1 MAGMAQTVGAQR
13 LLNLDSCRAMALRN
27 NKQMSISRVKQEIA
41 ANVRKSARTKYLPH
55 ISALGGYE
63 YTSKEV
69 SILNDDQKEALNSLG
84 SNLKNGIVSSVG
96 PYAQILPAALQQ
108 RLGTDLTNLASF
120 LDLSGQNIVNAFR
133 TDTRNLWAGAILLTQ
148 PVFMGGAI
156 VAMNKLADAG
166 EELAA
171 NSAEAKRQATLYHID
186 QAYWQVVSLRHKQ
199 KLAQGYLDL
208 VKKLDGDVQ
217 KMIKEGVA
225 TRSDGLSVSVK
236 VNEAEMAMLK
246 VSDGLTLSKMLLCQ
260 LCGIPVDEQI
270 VLAEE
275 ETDNLETVEVTPQAD
290 FQQAMENRPELKMLQ
305 NMVDMGKQTTNI
317 LKAGNLP
324 QVMLTG
330 GYMVSNPNVFNGF
343 EKKFAGVWNVGVL
356 VRVPI
361 WNWGDVAY
369 KVRAAKGATTIAT
382 LQKEEAREK
391 IEFQSGIQRRRHLF
405 HYRDGG
411 ADCLAPGSVA
421 EDRCRNR
428 CQTQPGEPAE
438 GPWHITIIT
447 IMSAKTQHNNILLAI
462 IGFSAVV
469 AVVALIGFFAIGR
482 DPELIQG
489 QVEVSE
495 YRVSSKVPGRILE
508 IRVKEGDYVKVGD
521 TLAIL
526 DAPEVRAKMEQARS
540 AENAA
545 AAQEEMARNGARQE
559 QIQGA
564 FQLMQ
569 QAKAGLEIAEKS
581 YQRIQRLFDEGV
593 MSAQKRDEVYANYKA
608 MEAQYKAAESQYEM
622 AKNGAR
628 YEDKKAA
635 AALVGRAKGAVNE
648 VNSYIHETVQI
659 AQMEGEVTDIYPKVG
674 ELVGT
679 GSPIM
684 TIAVMSDLWGTFNV
698 REDQLNGL
706 EIGKTFT
713 AFVPA
718 FNKNVEMKVYYMKD
732 QGSFAVWKA
741 TKANGQYDLK
751 TFEVKARPTEKF
763 DGLRPGMSLIVK

>member
-120 LDLSGQNIVNAFR
+120 LDLSGQNIMNAFR

-290 FQQAMENRPELKMLQ
+290 FQQAVENRPELKMLQ

-324 QVMLTG
+324 QVLLTG

-391 IEFQSGIQRRRHLF
+391 IELQVNQSAFQVSEANKKL
-405 HYRDGG
+405 
-411 ADCLAPGSVA
+411 
-421 EDRCRNR
+421 E
-428 CQTQPGEPAE
+428 
-438 GPWHITIIT
+438 
-447 IMSAKTQHNNILLAI
+447 MAKASIERANENLRTANL
-462 IGFSAVV
+462 GFS
-469 AVVALIGFFAIGR
+469 
-482 DPELIQG
+482 
-489 QVEVSE
+489 
-495 YRVSSKVPGRILE
+495 
-508 IRVKEGDYVKVGD
+508 
-521 TLAIL
+521 
-526 DAPEVRAKMEQARS
+526 
-540 AENAA
+540 
-545 AAQEEMARNGARQE
+545 
-559 QIQGA
+559 
-564 FQLMQ
+564 
-569 QAKAGLEIAEKS
+569 
-581 YQRIQRLFDEGV
+581 EGV
-593 MSAQKRDEVYANYKA
+593 ISSTTV
-608 MEAQYKAAESQYEM
+608 MEAQTAWLQAQSQKIDAEIDVKLSQVNLQKA
-622 AKNGAR
+622 
-628 YEDKKAA
+628 
-635 AALVGRAKGAVNE
+635 L
-648 VNSYIHETVQI
+648 
-659 AQMEGEVTDIYPKVG
+659 
-674 ELVGT
+674 GT
-679 GSPIM
+679 
-684 TIAVMSDLWGTFNV
+684 L
-698 REDQLNGL
+698 Q
-706 EIGKTFT
+706 
-713 AFVPA
+713 
-718 FNKNVEMKVYYMKD
+718 
-732 QGSFAVWKA
+732 
-741 TKANGQYDLK
+741 
-751 TFEVKARPTEKF
+751 
-763 DGLRPGMSLIVK
+763 